1 MIKSCGFDI
10 WMERSIRGA
19 GNRDPQQEQSYK
31 DGGVSK
37 DGIADMVGK
46 WWLVQGNWQRHRVN
60 YWKKKG
66 SSWRFTSYHMSK
78 SNSGNI
84 KELNKNRKP

>member
-37 DGIADMVGK
+37 DGIADMVAK
-46 WWLVQGNWQRHRVN
+46 WWLVQGNWQRHWVN
-60 YWKKKG
+60 YWKKK
-66 SSWRFTSYHMSK
+66 R
-78 SNSGNI
+78 I
-84 KELNKNRKP
+84 KLKVYFIPYVKIELWKYQGVK